1 MSIQYQLTDVMQKA
15 VFYPWSA
22 LLEYGQR
29 LVTHPD
35 YPLRGTWFGR
45 LQAASFESTS
55 RLLGHY
61 PKQGYGIDAGE
72 ADGRSIPVL
81 EQTVL
86 KKPFCHLL
94 HFATDGAPG
103 RPKVLI
109 IAALSGH
116 HATLSRETYSA
127 FVPDHDVY
135 VTDWQDAR
143 YVPLSEGRFGFED
156 YVRYVIEFLAHLGPE
171 THVVAICQAA
181 APVLTAVA
189 VMAARQHRQR
199 PKSLTLMA
207 GPIDVRANPNMLTRV
222 SKLSNARLH
231 RLLTV
236 KKVPVGYPG
245 VGRRV
250 YPGIVQLA
258 AFMSMNLRTHGQ
270 KHWQFFV
277 DVLNGDVQA
286 AAKHREFYNEYFAVL
301 DMTEEFFIETLERV
315 FFDQQL
321 SKGTMQYE
329 GATVDCAAITDVPLF
344 TIEGAEDDMCKVGM
358 TAAAHALCPALAP
371 ELHRQYVQPG
381 VGHYGVFS
389 GSRYREEVAPQIKA
403 FIAGYT

>member
-1 MSIQYQLTDVMQKA
+1 MSIQYQLTDLMQKA
-15 VFYPWSA
+15 VLYPCSA
-22 LLEYGQR
+22 MLGYSHR
-29 LVTHPD
+29 LVTHPL
-35 YPLRGTWFGR
+35 YPLRGTWLGR
-45 LQAASFESTS
+45 LQAATLESS
-55 RLLGHY
+55 ARLLGHY
-61 PKQGYGIDAGE
+61 PKQAYGIDE
-72 ADGRSIPVL
+72 CELDGRIVPVA
-81 EQTVL
+81 ERTVL

-94 HFATDGAPG
+94 HFATEGATD
-103 RPKVLI
+103 RPKVLM

-127 FVPDHDVY
+127 FLPDHDVY

-143 YVPLSEGRFGFED
+143 YVPMSDGRFGFED
-156 YVRYVIEFLAHLGPE
+156 YVRYVIEFLDHLGPE

-189 VMAARQHRQR
+189 VMAARQHRHQ

-222 SKLSNARLH
+222 SELSNARLH

-245 VGRRV
+245 AGRRV
-250 YPGIVQLA
+250 YPGILQLA
-258 AFMSMNLRTHGQ
+258 AFMSINPRTHWQ
-270 KHWQFFV
+270 KHWQFFF
-277 DVLNGDVQA
+277 DVLNGEEQGAD
-286 AAKHREFYNEYFAVL
+286 KHREFYNEYFAVL

-329 GATVDCAAITDVPLF
+329 NATVDCAAIIDVPLF

-358 TAAAHALCPALAP
+358 TAAAHDLCRELPA
-371 ELHRQYVQPG
+371 ELHQHYVQPG

-389 GSRYREEVAPQIKA
+389 GTRYREEVAPRIKA
-403 FIAGYT
+403 FIAGRA